1 MLVES
6 EIAKQLPSVDSERTA
21 IIKAVIE
28 EIRPNLQRDGGDC
41 QLIEIDGNKIMVK
54 LTGACVFCKLS
65 SATLEGIQAKVVE
78 RLGELVRIIPV
89 AGAAKINPVA
99 GAVKVS
105 PVGGTPTVSPLAG
118 AANAR
123 H

>member
-1 MLVES
+1 MLVEAEQS
-6 EIAKQLPSVDSERTA
+6 KQSPSAETDRA
-21 IIKAVIE
+21 DIIRAVIE

-65 SATLEGIQAKVVE
+65 SATLEGIQARLVE
-78 RLGELVRIIPV
+78 RLGEFVRLIPV
-89 AGAAKINPVA
+89 AGAAK
-99 GAVKVS
+99 
-105 PVGGTPTVSPLAG
+105 
-118 AANAR
+118 AR

>member
-6 EIAKQLPSVDSERTA
+6 EHLKQAPAVDTDREQ
-21 IIKAVIE
+21 IIRAVID

-41 QLIEIDGNKIMVK
+41 QLIEIDGSKIMVK

-65 SATLEGIQAKVVE
+65 GATLEGIQARLIEK
-78 RLGELVRIIPV
+78 LGEFVRLIPV
-89 AGAAKINPVA
+89 AGPA
-99 GAVKVS
+99 
-105 PVGGTPTVSPLAG
+105 T
-118 AANAR
+118 AR

>member
-1 MLVES
+1 MRVETDHS
-6 EIAKQLPSVDSERTA
+6 KQLPNPETDRAE

-28 EIRPNLQRDGGDC
+28 EIRPNLRRDGGDC

-65 SATLEGIQAKVVE
+65 SATLEGIQARLVE
-78 RLGELVRIIPV
+78 KLGEFVRLIPV
-89 AGAAKINPVA
+89 AGAAK
-99 GAVKVS
+99 
-105 PVGGTPTVSPLAG
+105 
-118 AANAR
+118 AR

>member
-1 MLVES
+1 MKIMLIETEHS
-6 EIAKQLPSVDSERTA
+6 KQLPGGDTDRAE

-65 SATLEGIQAKVVE
+65 SATLEGIQARLVE
-78 RLGELVRIIPV
+78 KLGEFVRLIPV
-89 AGAAKINPVA
+89 AGAAK
-99 GAVKVS
+99 
-105 PVGGTPTVSPLAG
+105 
-118 AANAR
+118 AR